1 MEVIN
6 VEYIFSENAPK
17 AIGPYSQAV
26 KVKDTLYLSGVMPI
40 NPETNSLVESD
51 ITTQA
56 NQVIKNIDAILKEA
70 GMDANNV
77 VKTTC
82 FISDMEYF
90 AAFNEVY
97 AKYFISKP
105 ARSCVAVKSLPK
117 NALIEI
123 EVIAIQYNLSES

>member
-97 AKYFISKP
+97 AKYFVSKP

-123 EVIAIQYNLSES
+123 EVIAIQ

>member
-1 MEVIN
+1 M
-6 VEYIFSENAPK
+6 EYIFSENAPK

-97 AKYFISKP
+97 AKYFVSKP

-123 EVIAIQYNLSES
+123 EVIAIQ

>member
-1 MEVIN
+1 M
-6 VEYIFSENAPK
+6 EYIFSENAPK

-90 AAFNEVY
+90 AALNEVY
-97 AKYFISKP
+97 AKYFVSKP

-123 EVIAIQYNLSES
+123 EVIAIQYNFSESQ

>member
-1 MEVIN
+1 M
-6 VEYIFSENAPK
+6 EYIFSENAPK

-97 AKYFISKP
+97 AKYFVSKP
-105 ARSCVAVKSLPK
+105 ASSCVPVKRLPK

-123 EVIAIQYNLSES
+123 EVIAIQ

>member
-1 MEVIN
+1 M
-6 VEYIFSENAPK
+6 EYIFSENAPK

-26 KVKDTLYLSGVMPI
+26 NVKDTLYLSGVMPI

>member
-1 MEVIN
+1 M
-6 VEYIFSENAPK
+6 EYIFSENAPK
-17 AIGPYSQAV
+17 AIGAYSQAV

-97 AKYFISKP
+97 AKYFVSKP

-123 EVIAIQYNLSES
+123 EVIAIQ

>member
-1 MEVIN
+1 M
-6 VEYIFSENAPK
+6 EYIFSENAPK

-26 KVKDTLYLSGVMPI
+26 KVKDTLYLSGVRPI

-97 AKYFISKP
+97 AKYFVSKP

-123 EVIAIQYNLSES
+123 EVIAIQ

>member
-1 MEVIN
+1 M
-6 VEYIFSENAPK
+6 EYIFSDNAPK

-97 AKYFISKP
+97 AKYFVSKP

-123 EVIAIQYNLSES
+123 EVIAIQ

>member
-97 AKYFISKP
+97 TKYFISKP

-123 EVIAIQYNLSES
+123 EVIAIQ

>member
-123 EVIAIQYNLSES
+123 EVIAIQ

>member
-1 MEVIN
+1 LEVIN

-97 AKYFISKP
+97 AKYFVSKP

-123 EVIAIQYNLSES
+123 EVIAIQ

>member
-1 MEVIN
+1 M
-6 VEYIFSENAPK
+6 EYIFSENAPK

-97 AKYFISKP
+97 TKYFISKP

-123 EVIAIQYNLSES
+123 EVIAIQ

>member
-1 MEVIN
+1 M
-6 VEYIFSENAPK
+6 
-17 AIGPYSQAV
+17 

-97 AKYFISKP
+97 AKYFVSKP

-123 EVIAIQYNLSES
+123 EVIAIQ

>member
-1 MEVIN
+1 M
-6 VEYIFSENAPK
+6 EYIFSENAPK

-90 AAFNEVY
+90 AAFNELY
-97 AKYFISKP
+97 AKYFVSKP

-123 EVIAIQYNLSES
+123 EVIAIQ

>member
-1 MEVIN
+1 M
-6 VEYIFSENAPK
+6 EYIFSENAPK

-56 NQVIKNIDAILKEA
+56 NKVIKNIDAILKEA

-97 AKYFISKP
+97 AKYFVSKP

-123 EVIAIQYNLSES
+123 EVIAIQ

>member
-1 MEVIN
+1 M
-6 VEYIFSENAPK
+6 EYIFSENAPK

-77 VKTTC
+77 VETTC

-97 AKYFISKP
+97 TKYFISKP

-123 EVIAIQYNLSES
+123 EVIAIQ

>member
-1 MEVIN
+1 MK
-6 VEYIFSENAPK
+6 YIFSENAPK

-97 AKYFISKP
+97 AKYFVSKP
-105 ARSCVAVKSLPK
+105 ARSCVAIKSLPK

-123 EVIAIQYNLSES
+123 EVIAIQ